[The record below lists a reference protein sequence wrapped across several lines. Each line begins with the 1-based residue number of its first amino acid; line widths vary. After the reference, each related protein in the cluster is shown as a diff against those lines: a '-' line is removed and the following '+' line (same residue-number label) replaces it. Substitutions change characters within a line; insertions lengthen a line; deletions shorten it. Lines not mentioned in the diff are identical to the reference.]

1 MKGLRCLGT
10 KLASFPGA
18 ERACGRGEKGAVQR
32 WQPFFSRRTVATTTV
47 TAMTAATAAAAAT
60 AAVATRRGVAAWPRR
75 CGAHSGDD
83 GDDGSGDDG
92 ARRGGTVR

>member
-32 WQPFFSRRTVATTTV
+32 WQPFFFASPRNYEI
-47 TAMTAATAAAAAT
+47 TASS
-60 AAVATRRGVAAWPRR
+60 V
-75 CGAHSGDD
+75 
-83 GDDGSGDDG
+83 
-92 ARRGGTVR
+92 